1 MSDDLG
7 PPRKPVPE
15 PRPGSEPAAERRPGD
30 GTDGRR
36 TRTPAT
42 AVGWEPELEELRRRQ
57 GFVREMGGPEKVA
70 RHHGQGKLTVRER
83 VDALV
88 DPGTF
93 HEIGSVTGVADYD
106 AEGRLTGLRP
116 ANFIYG
122 RADLDGRRVVIEGDD
137 FTVRGGAADASIW
150 DKMVAAEQMAC
161 ELRLPLVRLVDG
173 TGGGGSV
180 KTIETDGRTYVSQ
193 AIGWEHAVANLAT
206 VPVVGLGL
214 GSIAGLGS
222 ARLVTSHYSVL
233 VRGTSQVFVAG
244 PPVVARVGE
253 VVDKE
258 SLGSAE
264 MHAGIGAVDAVV
276 DSEAEAFAHARR
288 FLSYLPRSVYE
299 LPLRGAAGEDDP
311 NRRDD
316 WLLRAIPRD
325 RRKVYRM
332 RPIIEALV
340 DRGSFFEIGRAWGRS
355 LITGLARFDGWPVGV
370 AAGDPYFYGGAWTAD
385 ASLKM
390 TRFAEF
396 AETFHLPVVH
406 LVDIPGFLIG
416 TQAERAGTIRHGA
429 RALASVFQ
437 TTVPWCSII
446 VRKCFGVAGAAHMNT
461 ARLRYRYAWP
471 SADWGSLPVEGGI
484 EAAYKAELEAAED
497 RAVALRDI
505 EERLERARSPFRTA
519 EPYWVEEI
527 IDPRDTR
534 SLLCEFANLAAPLRE
549 PGPSRF
555 TYRP

>member
-1 MSDDLG
+1 MD
-7 PPRKPVPE
+7 PE
-15 PRPGSEPAAERRPGD
+15 AAASAAE
-30 GTDGRR
+30 TAAKAAK
-36 TRTPAT
+36 PAKS
-42 AVGWEPELEELRRRQ
+42 AAKDAGWEPELAELRRRQ
-57 GFVREMGGPEKVA
+57 HFVGEMGGPEKVA

-83 VDALV
+83 VDGLV

-93 HEIGSVTGVADYD
+93 HEIGSVTGAASYD
-106 AEGRLTGLRP
+106 EEGRLTGLRP

-122 RADLDGRRVVIEGDD
+122 RGDLDGRRVVVEGDD

-180 KTIETDGRTYVSQ
+180 KTIETEGRTYVSQ

-206 VPVVGLGL
+206 VPVIGLGL

-244 PPVVARVGE
+244 PPVVARIGE
-253 VVDKE
+253 TVDKE
-258 SLGSAE
+258 ALGSAD

-276 DSEAEAFAHARR
+276 ESEAEAFAHARR
-288 FLSYLPRSVYE
+288 FLSYLPQSVYA
-299 LPLRGAAGEDDP
+299 LPPRGPTDGDDP
-311 NRRDD
+311 ARREE
-316 WLLRAIPRD
+316 WLVRAIPRD

-332 RPIIEALV
+332 RPIVEALA
-340 DRGSFFEIGRAWGRS
+340 DRGSFFEIGKAWGRS
-355 LITGLARFDGWPVGV
+355 LITGLARLDGWPVAV
-370 AAGDPYFYGGAWTAD
+370 VAGDPYFYGGAWTAD

-390 TRFAEF
+390 TRFAEL

-437 TTVPWCSII
+437 TSVPWCSII

-461 ARLRYRYAWP
+461 ARVRYRYAWP

-497 RAVALRDI
+497 REATLRDI
-505 EERLERARSPFRTA
+505 EERLEQARSPFRTA
-519 EPYWVEEI
+519 ETYWVEEI

-534 SLLCEFANLAAPLRE
+534 ALLCEFANLAAPLRE
-549 PGPSRF
+549 PGPTRF